1 MIAQCLQKIIDIFS
15 RVSSRWWRTFVN
27 SMITWNCGPSGGQD
41 CNNILRNSRDSI
53 DCALLV
59 KYRRCHGQCI
69 QVKDSVFLDESF
81 LGLQGP
87 HVLSKTCSPAPK
99 KTRSLIYRQMCLR
112 IFRGSILPPMFWN
125 GIIHTRPCGTKLPRD
140 LLLVTLTFWQCAV
153 CLIWNHNI
161 VATLSGGRI

>member
-15 RVSSRWWRTFVN
+15 WINRRWRRTFVN

-41 CNNILRNSRDSI
+41 CHNILRNSRDSI

-69 QVKDSVFLDESF
+69 QVKDSVFPDESF

-87 HVLSKTCSPAPK
+87 HVLSKTCPVDTRCPPAPK
-99 KTRSLIYRQMCLR
+99 KLAHLFIGKCALVSSENQSCSIFSETESSIPDHAGLNYRETYCWSLWLFDSVPFVLYE
-112 IFRGSILPPMFWN
+112 
-125 GIIHTRPCGTKLPRD
+125 II
-140 LLLVTLTFWQCAV
+140 
-153 CLIWNHNI
+153 
-161 VATLSGGRI
+161 S